1 MLINGLYAGAMLT
14 VVGPHDFMQPPEGN
28 LVMSNAEPD
37 HAAIL
42 RDEGEPQLR
51 DLLLF
56 VAGDR
61 TFGIFSDEVEST
73 AEAKHPRPL
82 PLAPAAVLGVVY
94 VRGRMLTLLD
104 SAALSS
110 GEPLAWPPAVPA
122 IISLRGDEQ
131 LALAADSF
139 AGTIT
144 ISSSDIET
152 SPNDEESQTSKAV
165 AGILRHG
172 GERITILD
180 VSQLFEAAVQRKERR
195 RRRF

>member
-1 MLINGLYAGAMLT
+1 
-14 VVGPHDFMQPPEGN
+14 
-28 LVMSNAEPD
+28 MSNPEPNTSTT
-37 HAAIL
+37 L
-42 RDEGEPQLR
+42 RDDADPQLR

-61 TFGIFSDEVEST
+61 TFGIFADEVEST
-73 AEAKHPRPL
+73 AESRHPTPL

-104 SAALSS
+104 SAALSA
-110 GEPLAWPPAVPA
+110 GEALTWPPAVPA

-131 LALAADSF
+131 VALAAESL

-144 ISSSDIET
+144 ISSADIEV
-152 SPNDEESQTSKAV
+152 SPDEDSRTSKAV

-172 GERITILD
+172 GEKITILD
-180 VSQLFEAAVQRKERR
+180 ASQLFEAAVERKERR

>member
-1 MLINGLYAGAMLT
+1 
-14 VVGPHDFMQPPEGN
+14 
-28 LVMSNAEPD
+28 MSNAEPD
-37 HAAIL
+37 ISATL
-42 RDEGEPQLR
+42 RDEAEPQLR

-73 AEAKHPRPL
+73 AEAKHPTPL
-82 PLAPAAVLGVVY
+82 PLAPAAVLGIVY
-94 VRGRMLTLLD
+94 VRGRMLTLFD
-104 SAALSS
+104 PTALSG
-110 GEPLAWPPAVPA
+110 GEALAWPPAVRA

-144 ISSSDIET
+144 ISSSDIEV
-152 SPNDEESQTSKAV
+152 SPHDEESQTSKAV

-172 GERITILD
+172 GQKITILD
-180 VSQLFEAAVQRKERR
+180 APQLFEAAVQRKERR

>member
-1 MLINGLYAGAMLT
+1 
-14 VVGPHDFMQPPEGN
+14 
-28 LVMSNAEPD
+28 MSNAKPD
-37 HAAIL
+37 LSTTL
-42 RDEGEPQLR
+42 RDEAEPQLR

-73 AEAKHPRPL
+73 AEAKHPTPL
-82 PLAPAAVLGVVY
+82 PLAPAAVLGIVY

-104 SAALSS
+104 PPALSG
-110 GEPLAWPPAVPA
+110 GEALTWPPAVPA

-139 AGTIT
+139 AETIT
-144 ISSSDIET
+144 IFSSDIEMP
-152 SPNDEESQTSKAV
+152 PNDEESHTSRAV

-172 GERITILD
+172 GEKITVLD

>member
-1 MLINGLYAGAMLT
+1 
-14 VVGPHDFMQPPEGN
+14 
-28 LVMSNAEPD
+28 MSNAEPD
-37 HAAIL
+37 ISTTL
-42 RDEGEPQLR
+42 RDEAEPQLR

-61 TFGIFSDEVEST
+61 TFGVFSDEVEST
-73 AEAKHPRPL
+73 AEAKHPTPL
-82 PLAPAAVLGVVY
+82 PLAPAAVLGIVY

-104 SAALSS
+104 PTALSG
-110 GEPLAWPPAVPA
+110 GETLTWPPAVRA

-131 LALAADSF
+131 LALAA
-139 AGTIT
+139 GETIT
-144 ISSSDIET
+144 IFSSDIEI

-172 GERITILD
+172 GEKITVLD
-180 VSQLFEAAVQRKERR
+180 ASQLFEAAVQRKERR

>member
-1 MLINGLYAGAMLT
+1 
-14 VVGPHDFMQPPEGN
+14 MQPPKTS
-28 LVMSNAEPD
+28 LVMSNPEPNTSTT
-37 HAAIL
+37 L
-42 RDEGEPQLR
+42 REEAEPQLR

-61 TFGIFSDEVEST
+61 TFGIFADEVEST
-73 AEAKHPRPL
+73 AEARHPTPL

-104 SAALSS
+104 SAALSA
-110 GEPLAWPPAVPA
+110 GEALTWPPAVPA

-144 ISSSDIET
+144 ISSSDIEV
-152 SPNDEESQTSKAV
+152 SPNDEGSRTSKAV
-165 AGILRHG
+165 IGILRHG
-172 GERITILD
+172 GEKITILD
-180 VSQLFEAAVQRKERR
+180 ASQLFEAAVERKERR

>member
-1 MLINGLYAGAMLT
+1 LAN
-14 VVGPHDFMQPPEGN
+14 
-28 LVMSNAEPD
+28 
-37 HAAIL
+37 
-42 RDEGEPQLR
+42 EGEPQLH

-61 TFGIFSDEVEST
+61 TFGIFSDEVEGT
-73 AEAKHPRPL
+73 AEAKHPTPL
-82 PLAPAAVLGVVY
+82 PLAPTAVLGVVY

-104 SAALSS
+104 AAALLS
-110 GEPLAWPPAVPA
+110 GEALTWPPAVPA

-144 ISSSDIET
+144 ISSSDIEV
-152 SPNDEESQTSKAV
+152 SPHDEEFQTSKAV

-172 GERITILD
+172 GQKIIILEP
-180 VSQLFEAAVQRKERR
+180 SQLFEVIVQRKDRR

>member
-1 MLINGLYAGAMLT
+1 MSDA
-14 VVGPHDFMQPPEGN
+14 QPDIGTT
-28 LVMSNAEPD
+28 
-37 HAAIL
+37 L
-42 RDEGEPQLR
+42 RDAAEPQLR

-56 VAGDR
+56 IAGDR

-73 AEAKHPRPL
+73 AEAKHPTPL
-82 PLAPAAVLGVVY
+82 PLAPAAVLGIVY

-104 SAALSS
+104 PNALSD
-110 GEPLAWPPAVPA
+110 GETSTWPPAVRA

-139 AGTIT
+139 AETIT
-144 ISSSDIET
+144 VFSSDIEIST
-152 SPNDEESQTSKAV
+152 NNEQTSKAV

-172 GERITILD
+172 GQKITVLD
-180 VSQLFEAAVQRKERR
+180 ASQLFEAAVQRKERR